1 MRQLQIAIALAP
13 NVLLQKVFPYRTL
26 EKTFALGK
34 IQIDFGQTL
43 GCKKSIFKNLAQ
55 PKRFLNG
62 DYIRLVS
69 AVLSNVMSLY
79 FF

>member
-34 IQIDFGQTL
+34 IQLDFSETL
-43 GCKKSIFKNLAQ
+43 GCKN
-55 PKRFLNG
+55 PFLKILPNRNG
-62 DYIRLVS
+62 
-69 AVLSNVMSLY
+69 SLTVIIY
-79 FF
+79 D